1 MYRLKENGISALDME
16 LANGLA
22 HLFSNQLELADVE
35 NQRKLVADAEIR
47 ALQSQINPHFLFNAI
62 NTIVSYTRTDPGT
75 ASELLVKL
83 GEFFRKN
90 INPGADKVPLSTELE
105 HCKAYMA
112 IETAR
117 FEDRVSV
124 NFDIDP
130 AVMDSKLPPLILQPL
145 VENAVKHG
153 ILPKE
158 EGGAITIGA
167 RPENDLVRISVRDD
181 GIGMTPEQAQSL
193 FSEKLK
199 GTSQNGSGIA
209 LRNVKM
215 RLQALYGD
223 AHSLAIESE
232 LGKGTTISFVIPR

>member
-1 MYRLKENGISALDME
+1 
-16 LANGLA
+16 
-22 HLFSNQLELADVE
+22 
-35 NQRKLVADAEIR
+35 
-47 ALQSQINPHFLFNAI
+47 
-62 NTIVSYTRTDPGT
+62 
-75 ASELLVKL
+75 
-83 GEFFRKN
+83 
-90 INPGADKVPLSTELE
+90 VPLSTELE
-105 HCKAYMA
+105 HCKAYMT

-130 AVMDSKLPPLILQPL
+130 AVMDCMLPPLILQPL

-167 RPENDLVRISVRDD
+167 RRENDVVKISVRDN
-181 GIGMTPEQAQSL
+181 GIGMTSDQVHAL
-193 FSEKLK
+193 FSEKMK

-215 RLQALYGD
+215 RLTALYGA
-223 AHSLAIESE
+223 AHSFIVESE
-232 LGKGTTISFVIPR
+232 LGQGTTISFVIPR